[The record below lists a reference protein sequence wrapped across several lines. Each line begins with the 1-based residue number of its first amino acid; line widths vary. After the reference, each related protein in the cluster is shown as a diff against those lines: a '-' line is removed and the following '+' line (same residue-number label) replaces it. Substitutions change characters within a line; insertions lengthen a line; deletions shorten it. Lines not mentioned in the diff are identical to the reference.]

1 MYNKFAKFN
10 KGQNDLN
17 MILSKSR
24 PLHDKSG
31 IGYNKTNHRN
41 SPRYAFIY
49 KKNITA
55 STNVHPRPNYYRNSN
70 TSTTSG
76 IYNKYRSTKR
86 NITRDYLSIW
96 VPVSWKNRE
105 KYIDDYF
112 DSVVN
117 NKKIIFKGSINPSL
131 VWLPPI

>member
-1 MYNKFAKFN
+1 MEKNIN
-10 KGQNDLN
+10 QT
-17 MILSKSR
+17 LSS
-24 PLHDKSG
+24 D
-31 IGYNKTNHRN
+31 RN
-41 SPRYAFIY
+41 SLRYAFMY
-49 KKNITA
+49 DKNITA
-55 STNVHPRPNYYRNSN
+55 STNAHPKPNYYRNSN
-70 TSTTSG
+70 TSMTSG

-117 NKKIIFKGSINPSL
+117 TENYIFGKIHKKDK
-131 VWLPPI
+131 LPYNLREK